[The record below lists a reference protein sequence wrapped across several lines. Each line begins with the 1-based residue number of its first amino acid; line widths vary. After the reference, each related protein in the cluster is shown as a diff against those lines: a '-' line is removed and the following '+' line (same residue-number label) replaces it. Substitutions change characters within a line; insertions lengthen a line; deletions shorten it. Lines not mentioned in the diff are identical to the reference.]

1 MKGKTYVTKT
11 VFDAKRQDKSHSSV
25 SEKQIEQKLVAEVK
39 KRGGLAPK
47 LVSLGFDGMPD
58 RIVLLPDGKMSFVEL
73 KAPGR
78 KPRAI
83 QRRRIRE
90 LVTLGYGVFIVDS
103 VEMIGEVLDAI
114 QTT

>member
-1 MKGKTYVTKT
+1 MRE
-11 VFDAKRQDKSHSSV
+11 AEI
-25 SEKQIEQKLVAEVK
+25 EKKLVAEVK

-47 LVSLGFDGMPD
+47 LVSPGYDGMPD
-58 RIVLLPDGKMSFVEL
+58 RLVLLPDGKMAFVEL

-78 KPRAI
+78 KPRAL
-83 QRRRIRE
+83 QFRRIRE
-90 LVTLGYGVFIVDS
+90 LVSLGYGVFIVDS